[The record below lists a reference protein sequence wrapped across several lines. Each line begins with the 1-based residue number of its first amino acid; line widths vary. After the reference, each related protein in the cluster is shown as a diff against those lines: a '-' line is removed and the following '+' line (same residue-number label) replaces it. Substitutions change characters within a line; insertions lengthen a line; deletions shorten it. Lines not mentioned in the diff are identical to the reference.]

1 MATGSQPCSPLPGLV
16 SSSLS
21 VNHSAANCRGQRGSQ
36 QRVIA
41 VQVQDSRLGG
51 GLEPVCPKGSRSL
64 GSELLLGP
72 LSLRDDLAGCSVA
85 GLTVSLFPWALSP
98 PRGGRAAR
106 AAPPAAAAAAALC
119 APPPTPNPTP
129 HSTLHSSQGPFPAL
143 DSQNKSGGTCC
154 SLVSQTKKQVKTGY
168 ETWPGSPPT

>member
-51 GLEPVCPKGSRSL
+51 SLEPVCPKGSRSL

-72 LSLRDDLAGCSVA
+72 LSLRDDLAGRSVA
-85 GLTVSLFPWALSP
+85 GLTVSLP
-98 PRGGRAAR
+98 PVGAVPTPRWQSDQSGATTSSSSSSVRTT
-106 AAPPAAAAAAALC
+106 
-119 APPPTPNPTP
+119 PPTPTP

-154 SLVSQTKKQVKTGY
+154 SLVSQTKRQVKTGY